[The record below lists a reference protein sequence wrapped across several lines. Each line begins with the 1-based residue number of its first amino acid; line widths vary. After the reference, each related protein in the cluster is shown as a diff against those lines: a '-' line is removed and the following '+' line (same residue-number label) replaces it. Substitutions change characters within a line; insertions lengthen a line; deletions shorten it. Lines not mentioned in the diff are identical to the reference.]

1 MAKLPCL
8 KGKVLKEREEE
19 PVFGLKRQVSGER
32 IKGFGGSI
40 DSVNE

>member
-1 MAKLPCL
+1 MVELHCSKE
-8 KGKVLKEREEE
+8 KVLKEHEGE